1 MRVDFPRILE
11 EYGNQED
18 VVSHAREIARKRL
31 EQTVRG
37 AILPLIGI
45 SGNSG
50 ERVRIVFDSAE
61 LEKPAQ
67 ITHEVNVKAGSED

>member
-1 MRVDFPRILE
+1 M
-11 EYGNQED
+11 
-18 VVSHAREIARKRL
+18 
-31 EQTVRG
+31 
-37 AILPLIGI
+37 PLIGI